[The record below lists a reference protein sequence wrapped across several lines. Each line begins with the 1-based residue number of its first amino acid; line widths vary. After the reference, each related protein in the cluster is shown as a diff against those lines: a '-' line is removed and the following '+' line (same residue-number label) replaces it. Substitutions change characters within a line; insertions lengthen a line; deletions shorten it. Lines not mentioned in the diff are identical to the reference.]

1 MNKPKCNPK
10 DCQYYTPDGKT
21 FGLCFLH
28 IFEDDTMG
36 FRELNQECDIEEVLQ
51 YPIFKEEVK

>member
-1 MNKPKCNPK
+1 MTNKPKCNPK
-10 DCQYYTPDGKT
+10 DCQYYTPEGKT

-36 FRELNQECDIEEVLQ
+36 FRQLDQECDIEEVLQ
-51 YPIFKEEVK
+51 YPEVNL